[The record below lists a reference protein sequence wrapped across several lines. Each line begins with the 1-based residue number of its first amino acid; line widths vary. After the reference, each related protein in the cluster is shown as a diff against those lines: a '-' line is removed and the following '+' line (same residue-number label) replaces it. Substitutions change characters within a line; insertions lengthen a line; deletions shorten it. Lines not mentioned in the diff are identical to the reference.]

1 VWCAF
6 LSHQVDK
13 DAIDMSESIQKT
25 VPGVLKT
32 LWDMENE
39 LRSAA
44 QSGVIFRG
52 DDARN
57 HLQQARYH
65 LDQLLGLA
73 KGTPTE
79 TQVDKSTDATANTNS
94 NDN

>member
-1 VWCAF
+1 
-6 LSHQVDK
+6 
-13 DAIDMSESIQKT
+13 MSESIQKT

-57 HLQQARYH
+57 HLQKARYH

>member
-1 VWCAF
+1 
-6 LSHQVDK
+6 
-13 DAIDMSESIQKT
+13 MSESIQKT

-65 LDQLLGLA
+65 LDQLLDQLLGLA